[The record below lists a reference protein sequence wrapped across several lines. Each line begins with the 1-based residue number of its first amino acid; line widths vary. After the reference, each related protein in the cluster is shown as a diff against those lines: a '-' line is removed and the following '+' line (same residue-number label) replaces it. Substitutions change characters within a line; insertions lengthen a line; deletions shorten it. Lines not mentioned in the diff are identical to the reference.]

1 MPVNFNTQLP
11 TGFPTPPNPTLNQ
24 YAFPNDLTTGNS
36 GSGAKGSGNRNY
48 YTQINF
54 VNYKQ
59 GLNNTQAV
67 VPGGGILLP
76 IPKQLNDQTVMVW
89 QPLSM
94 TETAAQAMSQV
105 NPLATAALGSVFGPA
120 GATVGGLAGAL
131 VSGAGGVIQGI
142 NAVSPLTGA
151 AVNPYLYMLFKQPDF
166 KEFQFRWTLAPNTP
180 EETNTLATIIKF
192 FKFHM
197 LPEISGLLM
206 YYPSIALVK
215 LFPDDKFTFKLR
227 PCAITNVIVD
237 YTAGGGPS
245 FFRDTGAPTVV
256 NLTVVMKEIQIW
268 DKNSFNSI
276 G

>member
-54 VNYKQ
+54 VSYKQ

-67 VPGGGILLP
+67 VPVGGILLP

-89 QPLSM
+89 SPISL
-94 TETAAQAMSQV
+94 TETAAAV
-105 NPLATAALGSVFGPA
+105 AGAAAGAAIGSVAGPVGGIA
-120 GATVGGLAGAL
+120 GALAGAFTGSQL
-131 VSGAGGVIQGI
+131 AGGVVQGI
-142 NAVSPLTGA
+142 NTVSPLTGGT
-151 AVNPYLYMLFKQPDF
+151 VNPFLYMLFKQPDF

>member
-54 VNYKQ
+54 VSYRQ

-89 QPLSM
+89 SPISL
-94 TETAAQAMSQV
+94 TETAAAV
-105 NPLATAALGSVFGPA
+105 AGAAAGAAIGSVAGPVGGIA
-120 GATVGGLAGAL
+120 GALAGAFTGSQL
-131 VSGAGGVIQGI
+131 AGGVVQGI
-142 NAVSPLTGA
+142 NTVSPLTGG
-151 AVNPYLYMLFKQPDF
+151 AVNPFLYMLFKQPDF

>member
-54 VNYKQ
+54 VSYRQ

-89 QPLSM
+89 SPISL
-94 TETAAQAMSQV
+94 TETAAAV
-105 NPLATAALGSVFGPA
+105 AGAAAGAAIGSVAGPVGGIA
-120 GATVGGLAGAL
+120 GALAGAFTGSQL
-131 VSGAGGVIQGI
+131 AGGVVQGI
-142 NAVSPLTGA
+142 NTVSPLTGGT
-151 AVNPYLYMLFKQPDF
+151 VNPFLYMLFKQPDF